1 MSFSCDDRYLHRR
14 GIGISEEMG
23 DRGLIPWSQVNSWSC
38 VACGN
43 CCLGYRVPLKADE
56 YARVAHIYGHEVVEF
71 GLGKVY
77 LKHGYGDRCIFQR
90 PSQGRWVCSLQAMK
104 PLACKLFP
112 FRVQSKPVYQRGDG
126 SAYNYQG
133 NTFHVYMDPACDGIR
148 VGKPSPRFLH
158 QVLPEVI
165 QIGMGQR
172 YKQRYTTSKYIS
184 WTPP

>member
-1 MSFSCDDRYLHRR
+1 
-14 GIGISEEMG
+14 MG
-23 DRGLIPWSQVNSWSC
+23 DRALIPWRQVKSWSC

-43 CCLGYRVPLKADE
+43 CCQGYRVPLKTDE
-56 YARVAHIYGHEVVEF
+56 YARVASLYGHGVVEF

-77 LKHGYGDRCIFQR
+77 LKLGRGNRCVFQH

-112 FRVQSKPVYQRGDG
+112 FRIQSNPVYKRGDT
-126 SAYNYQG
+126 SAYSYHG
-133 NTFHVYMDPACDGIR
+133 KTFYVYLDPACGGIK
-148 VGKPSPRFLH
+148 VGRPSPRFLH
-158 QVLPEVI
+158 EILPEVI

-172 YKQRYTTSKYIS
+172 FKQRYTTSKYIS